1 VFTDM
6 ENAMKEIR
14 AIIER
19 ITRLNEHYQ
28 WLHLAVDAFH
38 ADIRAG
44 QSLLAR
50 RLPERWDPYL
60 REQWWPVATLN
71 QMLIVERSGAEVYE
85 PGEIVSLMGF
95 VGQPFRY
102 KRTLRNVLLIAD
114 NTPPSPFIMAIQ
126 TLLANRIAVT
136 LVLSGSAANY
146 PTAHLP
152 PEVEV
157 VVADD
162 HLNWSNR
169 VMTVGWADQ
178 VFATVAGDDE
188 MGRMNAIWRI
198 FSESRAEVPANYLF
212 GVFQPLL
219 PCGAGACAGCM
230 LPLKQGETALV
241 CMEGPA
247 IDLSTVALP
256 APY

>member
-1 VFTDM
+1 
-6 ENAMKEIR
+6 MKEIR

-19 ITRLNEHYQ
+19 VTRLNEHYQ
-28 WLHLAVDAFH
+28 RLHLAVDAFYS
-38 ADIRAG
+38 DIRAG

-60 REQWWPVATLN
+60 REQWWPVAASN
-71 QMLIVERSGAEVYE
+71 QMLVVERSGAEVYE
-85 PGEIVSLMGF
+85 PGQLVSLLGL

-114 NTPPSPFIMAIQ
+114 NTSPSPFIMAIH
-126 TLLANRIAVT
+126 TLLTNRIAVT

-157 VVADD
+157 VLADEN
-162 HLNWSNR
+162 LAWPNR

-178 VFATVAGDDE
+178 VFAVVAGDDE
-188 MGRMNAIWRI
+188 FARMNAIWKI
-198 FSESRAEVPANYLF
+198 FSDLRAEIPPNYLF
-212 GVFQPLL
+212 GVFQPPL
-219 PCGAGACAGCM
+219 PCGAAACSACM

-241 CMEGPA
+241 CADGPA
-247 IDLSTVALP
+247 VDLTTVALR
-256 APY
+256 APQG